1 MAGATPPPAAD
12 GRNMLWWPPPKPP
25 TAPAILIYVVAPA
38 LPHAFSHFRA
48 PTDAALRRSV
58 RGVDGLLAEMIRH
71 HLGWEDPAGTG
82 KALRPVL
89 CLLVCEAWCGRAGPA
104 VDAAA
109 AVELVHNFSLIHDD
123 IQDGDRT
130 RRHRA
135 TVWARF
141 GMPQAI
147 NAGDALLALAQR
159 TILGPSLS
167 VRRQQAA
174 AVLASATARMVAGQV
189 LDLAHEGRLGGG
201 LRPYLAMIR
210 LKTGALMGCA
220 CEVGAICGGAP
231 PQAALAAR
239 RAGEAIGLAFQIRD
253 DVLGIWGDP
262 VKTGKPRASDLN
274 RRKATY
280 PVLALDPSR
289 HRRAHAAVR
298 RLYRS
303 APPPARAVDR
313 VVGLLEATSVREGAQ
328 RAAERQAVQ
337 AIQVLRTLPLKTR
350 SRRELEELIGFV
362 VTRDG

>member
-1 MAGATPPPAAD
+1 M
-12 GRNMLWWPPPKPP
+12 
-25 TAPAILIYVVAPA
+25 APA
-38 LPHAFSHFRA
+38 LPHAFSRFRA
-48 PTDAALRRSV
+48 PSDAALRRSV
-58 RGVDGLLAEMIRH
+58 GGVNGLLAEMIRH
-71 HLGWEDPAGTG
+71 HLGWEDSAGSG

-89 CLLVCEAWCGRAGPA
+89 CLLVCEAWCGRAEPA

-123 IQDGDRT
+123 IQDRDRT
-130 RRHRA
+130 RRHRP

-159 TILGPSLS
+159 TILGASPS

-174 AVLASATARMVAGQV
+174 GALAAATARMVAGQV
-189 LDLAHEGRLGGG
+189 LDLAHEGRLEGG

-220 CEVGAICGGAP
+220 CEVGAICAGAP
-231 PQAALAAR
+231 PSAAVAAR

-262 VKTGKPRASDLN
+262 VKTGKPRAGDLN

-280 PVLALDPSR
+280 PVLALDPSQHR
-289 HRRAHAAVR
+289 HAHEAVR
-298 RLYRS
+298 RFYRS
-303 APPPARAVDR
+303 APGSARAVNR
-313 VVGLLEATSVREGAQ
+313 VVELLEVTSVREAAQ
-328 RAAERQAVQ
+328 HAAERQAAQ
-337 AIQVLRTLPLKTR
+337 AVRVFRALPLKTR
-350 SRRELEELIGFV
+350 SREELEELIGFV
-362 VTRDG
+362 VSRDG

>member
-1 MAGATPPPAAD
+1 MA
-12 GRNMLWWPPPKPP
+12 L
-25 TAPAILIYVVAPA
+25 A
-38 LPHAFSHFRA
+38 LPRAFSRFRV

-58 RGVDGLLAEMIRH
+58 RGADGLLGEMIRH
-71 HLGWEDPAGTG
+71 HLGWEDSAGTG

-89 CLLVCEAWCGRAGPA
+89 CLLVCEAWRGRAQPA

-123 IQDGDRT
+123 IQDRDRT
-130 RRHRA
+130 RRHRP

-141 GMPQAI
+141 GTPQAI

-159 TILGPSLS
+159 TILGASPSS
-167 VRRQQAA
+167 RRQRAA
-174 AVLASATARMVAGQV
+174 AALAWATARMVAGQV

-201 LRPYLAMIR
+201 L
-210 LKTGALMGCA
+210 
-220 CEVGAICGGAP
+220 GAICGGAP
-231 PQAALAAR
+231 ARAAVTAR

-262 VKTGKPRASDLN
+262 AKTGKPRASDLN

-289 HRRAHAAVR
+289 HRLAHTAVR
-298 RLYRS
+298 RLYHS
-303 APPPARAVDR
+303 ARASARAVNL
-313 VVGLLEATSVREGAQ
+313 VVDLLEATSVREGAQ
-328 RAAERQAVQ
+328 RAAERQAAQ
-337 AIQVLRTLPLKTR
+337 AVRVFRALPLKTR
-350 SRRELEELIGFV
+350 SRQELEELIGFV